1 MQDEAAQ
8 DEGAQAAGVQDEEA
22 QNEGAQAAR
31 GQVAVEWVAGV
42 QVSKVQAAGI
52 VAAQLASFPPV
63 PLLEES
69 FVQVVEEELQVL
81 VASCLLCY
89 FHQVLLSPF
98 PGSHLF

>member
-22 QNEGAQAAR
+22 QNEGAQASR
-31 GQVAVEWVAGV
+31 GQVAGV

-52 VAAQLASFPPV
+52 VAAQLVSFPPV

-98 PGSHLF
+98 PGSDLF